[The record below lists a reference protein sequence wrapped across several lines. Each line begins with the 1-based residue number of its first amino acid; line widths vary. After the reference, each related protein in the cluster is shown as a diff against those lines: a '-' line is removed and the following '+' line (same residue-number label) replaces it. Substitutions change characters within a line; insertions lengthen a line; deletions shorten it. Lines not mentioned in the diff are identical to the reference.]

1 MEDSMVVDILESG
14 RNESLAKKSP
24 NGRYR
29 VAAAQADL
37 ALADRDQ
44 ILWVAE
50 LTRPNNPSVSNDG
63 TVAVENWGAADSRE
77 LESAFFVID
86 RNGSALIEREYEA
99 NSLASGISKDGKL
112 AWYTTAHADSGDGN
126 KVFVY
131 DLEERKRLLKAEL
144 PLRGVEKVEAEGDLV
159 RVYIDGLEC
168 EYREGELID
177 SEGIRWKKEERR
189 IENAKSPGNLA
200 GVMKN
205 RLERSDELSID
216 QLHSTIST
224 IEAHSF
230 GLSGSDRSW
239 ARLYR
244 RKGEIHQYLGQ
255 KEEALNCYEEALSL
269 DENVGVKRKKRR
281 LGEELRE
288 EEGHE

>member
-112 AWYTTAHADSGDGN
+112 AWYTTAHADSEDGN

-168 EYREGELID
+168 EYREGELGRSAEEHYHPAVMYGEEIFHR
-177 SEGIRWKKEERR
+177 SICHGI
-189 IENAKSPGNLA
+189 
-200 GVMKN
+200 
-205 RLERSDELSID
+205 LSTPCPTEPFA
-216 QLHSTIST
+216 SRPT
-224 IEAHSF
+224 
-230 GLSGSDRSW
+230 RSW
-239 ARLYR
+239 R
-244 RKGEIHQYLGQ
+244 
-255 KEEALNCYEEALSL
+255 N
-269 DENVGVKRKKRR
+269 
-281 LGEELRE
+281 
-288 EEGHE
+288 